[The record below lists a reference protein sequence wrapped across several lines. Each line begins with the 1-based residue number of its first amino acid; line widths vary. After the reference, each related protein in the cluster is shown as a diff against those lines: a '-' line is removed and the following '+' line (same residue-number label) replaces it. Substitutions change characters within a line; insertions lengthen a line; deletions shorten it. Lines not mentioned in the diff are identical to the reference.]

1 MEPTTPVAVRRSTR
15 VTLVYLGTPG
25 EATESVRRP
34 RRGILAVLAEYFGVG
49 RFGGF
54 GWTGRLHD
62 VGPGA

>member
-1 MEPTTPVAVRRSTR
+1 MESIAPISARRSAR

-34 RRGILAVLAEYFGVG
+34 RRGFFTVLAEFFGVG

-54 GWTGRLHD
+54 GRTGRLHD
-62 VGPGA
+62 IGPSS